1 MIFVH
6 LGAGAADLDS
16 GANFR
21 CGFTEFIKK
30 KSEPK
35 DEIFLVEANP
45 KNISNLE
52 ASYKNFSNVKIFNI
66 GISVKNEEKLE
77 FFYTEDD
84 APHYQV
90 CTTKIDHLKKH
101 YPNSIISKFHISAFS
116 INDFFKKKIKK
127 NEIDF
132 LSIDL
137 EGIDYDV
144 LMSIDLNQF
153 NIKNISIEYIHLT
166 SDEKN
171 QLINHLNN
179 YGYSYCGNGY
189 DHNNFDF
196 LFCKKHIYKNRLLSK
211 IICLIS
217 NKHVKYLNYFI
228 TN

>member
-21 CGFTEFIKK
+21 CGFTELIKQESK
-30 KSEPK
+30 PK

-45 KNISNLE
+45 KNIPKLKN
-52 ASYKNFSNVKIFNI
+52 SYNNFSNVKIFNI
-66 GISVKNEEKLE
+66 GISAKNEKKLE

-101 YPNSIISKFHISAFS
+101 YPNSIIDKFNIPAFS
-116 INDFFKKKIKK
+116 INNFFKKIKK

-132 LSIDL
+132 LCIDL

-153 NIKNISIEYIHLT
+153 NIKKISIEYIHLT
-166 SDEKN
+166 SGEKR
-171 QLINHLNN
+171 QLINHLNK

-196 LFCKKHIYKNRLLSK
+196 LFSKKYIFINRLLSK
-211 IICLIS
+211 FVWLIS
-217 NKHVKYLNYFI
+217 NKHIKYLNYFI